1 MLKEQIQKDFLVAMK
16 SGDTIAKLAI
26 SSLKSKITEAEKA
39 NKNTPLTD
47 NEIFKVVNSAINQ
60 RKASISEYEKYNRMD
75 LASKEK
81 AELDVIAKY
90 LPTQMS
96 VEEITSTLNNILQK
110 EDIQA
115 LLSKNKRAAVG
126 KTIGEFNKNY
136 VGRAEV
142 STVNE
147 ILNKIVESYA

>member
-39 NKNTPLTD
+39 NKNIPLTD
-47 NEIFKVVNSAINQ
+47 NEIFKVVNSSINQ
-60 RKASISEYEKYNRMD
+60 RKASITEYEKYNRMD
-75 LASKEK
+75 LASKEQ
-81 AELDVIAKY
+81 AELDIIAKY

-96 VEEITSTLNNILQK
+96 KQEIESALIDILQK
-110 EDIQA
+110 EEIKT
-115 LLSKNKRAAVG
+115 LLSKNKRAAIG

-136 VGRAEV
+136 VGRAEL
-142 STVNE
+142 SLVNE
-147 ILNKIVESYA
+147 ILNKMVETYA